1 MVVCLRALGKPGAP
15 IKYAVDFSNLPSV
28 PVPSPQPAPARA
40 APSDA
45 EDSGAP
51 ADGLPSADE
60 ADDTAP
66 EELGDSVHEAQS
78 RGEHR
83 SAPTEEDATS
93 LDKKFLKLN

>member
-1 MVVCLRALGKPGAP
+1 MEVCLQALGMPVVP

-28 PVPSPQPAPARA
+28 LIPEAKPAQAWA

-66 EELGDSVHEAQS
+66 EELGDSVHEAQN
-78 RGEHR
+78 RGEHNVC
-83 SAPTEEDATS
+83 THWTS
-93 LDKKFLKLN
+93 CCHP